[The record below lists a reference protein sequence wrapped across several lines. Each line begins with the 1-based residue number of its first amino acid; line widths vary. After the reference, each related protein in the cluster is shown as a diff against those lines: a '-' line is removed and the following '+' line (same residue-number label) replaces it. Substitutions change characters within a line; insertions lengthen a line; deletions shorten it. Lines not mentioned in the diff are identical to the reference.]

1 MNRTHVNFI
10 RYKVKK
16 KKPMKIVKP
25 KKTSNFVSASSTKKI
40 EFSLR
45 RVTLA
50 VGLGIITGTAGLM
63 VWNMDLNIGSSI
75 ETVRGPV
82 SSVSES
88 QNHSAHAVAPVPVA
102 VEVEPM
108 TTESVASAPVVEVIQ
123 EKNQIMTWEEVSMLN
138 DLQSKNIQGVQSLKK
153 GEKGDVSLVLNTD
166 QFFMVGTAKIASE
179 KVPQLSEIAGALK
192 ATAKE
197 LGDRVALEI
206 EGHTDDSP
214 IVKQKHLYQSNWEL
228 SAARA
233 ASLVHLFEE
242 AGFDKEKM
250 KLVGYGDS
258 RPMVPNRD
266 PNGEPITGNAVK
278 NRRIVLRVYPADPGR
293 GSL

>member
-16 KKPMKIVKP
+16 KKPTAMAKP
-25 KKTSNFVSASSTKKI
+25 KKTTGFVSASSAKKI
-40 EFSLR
+40 EFSVR
-45 RVTLA
+45 RVAMA
-50 VGLGIITGTAGLM
+50 VGLGIVAGTAGLM
-63 VWNMDLNIGSSI
+63 AWNADFNFGSSI
-75 ETVRGPV
+75 ETGHGPMISASPNQ
-82 SSVSES
+82 SSPT
-88 QNHSAHAVAPVPVA
+88 VASSPVA

-108 TTESVASAPVVEVIQ
+108 TTESLASAPVVEAIQ
-123 EKNQIMTWEEVSMLN
+123 EKNEIMTWEEASMMN
-138 DLQSKNIQGVQSLKK
+138 ELQAKNIQGVQSVKK
-153 GEKGDVSLVLNTD
+153 GEKGDVSVVLNTD
-166 QFFMVGTAKIASE
+166 QFFMVGTAKIANE

-242 AGFDKEKM
+242 AGFNKEKM

-266 PNGEPITGNAVK
+266 PNGEPIAGNAVK
-278 NRRIVLRVYPADPGR
+278 NRRIVLRVFPADTGK
-293 GSL
+293 SNL